1 MINRSYISLPP
12 VVLVEDDENDLVLL
26 DRAFSQARVEHP
38 LLVAHNGEEAI
49 GLLGSESDPGAGKTL
64 LPSLLIT
71 DLKMPKLDGLE
82 LLMWLQAKPQF
93 RQIPKLMLSS
103 SVLEEDLQKSLELG
117 ATAYFVKPN
126 NFSDLVQ
133 LVRKWKGLYLEGSET
148 TTS

>member
-1 MINRSYISLPP
+1 MMDRSNTSLPP

-49 GLLGSESDPGAGKTL
+49 GLLGSDTDGGPGKTL

-71 DLKMPKLDGLE
+71 DLKMPKLNGFE
-82 LLMWLQAKPQF
+82 LLIWIQTQPQF
-93 RQIPKLMLSS
+93 NEVPKLMLSS
-103 SVLEEDLQKSLELG
+103 SVLEEDLKKSLELG

-126 NFSDLVQ
+126 QFSKLVQ
-133 LVRKWKGLYLEGSET
+133 LVRKWKELYLDGA
-148 TTS
+148 